1 MDRLQKMD
9 RSHGP
14 LQIVHDFQFVAL
26 NVRDDYSMLD
36 GRINNGKSALAED
49 KKPSVLEQLKAK
61 DIVPKTPKPPKK
73 TKEHEL

>member
-1 MDRLQKMD
+1 MMDRLQKLD

-36 GRINNGKSALAED
+36 GMEYEQKRIEIQKHISMAYV
-49 KKPSVLEQLKAK
+49 SH
-61 DIVPKTPKPPKK
+61 
-73 TKEHEL
+73 KELR

>member
-1 MDRLQKMD
+1 MMDRLQKLD

-36 GRINNGKSALAED
+36 GMEYEQKRIEIQKRIDRLHD
-49 KKPSVLEQLKAK
+49 RF
-61 DIVPKTPKPPKK
+61 
-73 TKEHEL
+73 